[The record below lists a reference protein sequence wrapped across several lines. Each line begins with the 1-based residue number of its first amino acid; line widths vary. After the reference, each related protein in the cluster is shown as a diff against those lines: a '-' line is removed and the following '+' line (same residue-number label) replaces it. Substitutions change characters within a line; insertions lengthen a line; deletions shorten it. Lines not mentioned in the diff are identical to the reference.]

1 MTLDSTIMKVN
12 HAGEH
17 GAVNIYAGQI
27 WVARWLRPDC
37 VAQLDEFRTHEI
49 EHRRIFAEVL
59 NSYNI
64 PRCASYHLCGVGGFC
79 LGVFSALLGQQAIF
93 ATTVAVESV
102 VLAHLDGQRMVLKE
116 PMAWRAVESI
126 VCDEQHHHDAA
137 QHQLTSQHIG
147 LSVLMKSVGAVTEAV
162 IWLGMRL

>member
-37 VAQLDEFRTHEI
+37 APQLDDFRTHEI
-49 EHRRIFAEVL
+49 EHRRIFAAVL
-59 NSYNI
+59 RSHNI
-64 PRCASYHLCGVGGFC
+64 RRCASYHLCGVGGYC
-79 LGVFSALLGQQAIF
+79 LGVVSALLGTQAIF

-102 VLAHLDGQRMVLKE
+102 VLAHLEKQLMVLKD
-116 PMAWRAVESI
+116 PMARGAVESI

-147 LSVLMKSVGAVTEAV
+147 LCVLMKAVRAATEAV